1 MKHLFLDK
9 VLKFLTTSKLTHYSY
24 FQGKLTSSMK
34 ITLFQLVILFEMTK
48 ALHTSYI

>member
-1 MKHLFLDK
+1 MKLLFLDK
-9 VLKFLTTSKLTHYSY
+9 VLKFLITSKLTHID